1 MVFVEWSKT
10 PDRCVVS
17 VVANCS
23 NALNAENGIFV
34 LTISFFFDLPPKA
47 RKRLKNNGGTS

>member
-1 MVFVEWSKT
+1 MFVERSKT

-34 LTISFFFDLPPKA
+34 HIISFFFDLRPKA
-47 RKRLKNNGGTS
+47 TKRLKNNGGTS